1 MRFDRRC
8 LALVPLAAV
17 ALFACT
23 GNEPT
28 RPQLPD
34 VSASRRGPAL
44 EREPESPSP
53 LVQCDSAAPVAGS
66 ADIGPQ
72 GGRIVVGHNRL
83 IVPAGALTE
92 TVHITLTVPGDGEA
106 LIALA
111 PTGLEF
117 LKQVRLVFDVR
128 GCDLRPP
135 RGARVLSPWAVYVD
149 EDGSIEEWL
158 PAWPNY
164 WAHTVSTAIRHFSGY
179 GLAW

>member
-1 MRFDRRC
+1 MRLSRC
-8 LALVPLAAV
+8 SIALVALAAV
-17 ALFACT
+17 GLFACT
-23 GNEPT
+23 GNEVTQPKP
-28 RPQLPD
+28 RDAAASLRGGWPERLP
-34 VSASRRGPAL
+34 AP
-44 EREPESPSP
+44 PSP

-72 GGRIVVGHNRL
+72 GGRIVVGRNRL
-83 IVPAGALTE
+83 IVPAGALTQ
-92 TVHITLTVPGDGEA
+92 TVHITLTVPGDGHA
-106 LIALA
+106 FIALA
-111 PTGLEF
+111 PTGLVF

-149 EDGSIEEWL
+149 DGGSIEQWL
-158 PAWPNY
+158 PAWPNF